1 MDAEPGATLDVVTP
15 QPTAVEPMARR
26 PRGRVRE
33 AVERLFDL
41 EHGRVSGFKFY
52 AGLRRLECQLRSF
65 PRFGEAA
72 HPSDEPVRLGQDPSL
87 AFRTSAL
94 ATLTRGED
102 GRPAR
107 VSVGF
112 FGAFGPHGPLPT
124 HLTEYAFERK
134 RHHGDG
140 AFAAFFDIFHHRLL
154 MLLYRAWADAEP
166 TVSHDRPDQDHFAR
180 RLGALIGLTSAIG
193 DEPYSELDFAC
204 LFTAQHFVGR
214 TRHAEGLVKMLRA
227 IFRVPVRVEE
237 FVGRWLEIEESDCWR
252 IPAGHVTSTGTSL
265 GVLGQS
271 SRVGTQIWDQQSAFE
286 IVLGPLSRLDYQ
298 RFLPGMP
305 GLSRLTELVERYAG
319 LDLGWTLRLVL
330 REPERRATVL
340 GVEGSIALTAHIA
353 GGDGDVCLSF
363 EDIVLDPARMST

>member
-1 MDAEPGATLDVVTP
+1 
-15 QPTAVEPMARR
+15 MARP

-41 EHGRVSGFKFY
+41 GHGRVSGFKFY

-72 HPSDEPVRLGQDPSL
+72 HPADEPVRLGQDPSL
-87 AFRTSAL
+87 AFRASAL
-94 ATLTRGED
+94 ATLTRGRG
-102 GRPAR
+102 GRPPR

-140 AFAAFFDIFHHRLL
+140 AFSAFLDIFHHRLL
-154 MLLYRAWADAEP
+154 MLLYRAWADAQP
-166 TVSHDRPDQDHFAR
+166 TVSHDRPDEDRFAR
-180 RLGALIGLTSAIG
+180 RLGALIGLTSTIG

-237 FVGRWLEIEESDCWR
+237 FVGRWLEIADSDCWR
-252 IPAGHVTSTGTSL
+252 IPAGDATSTGTSL

-271 SRVGTQIWDQQSAFE
+271 SRLGTQIWDQQSAFE
-286 IVLGPLSRLDYQ
+286 VVLGPLRHQDYQ
-298 RFLPGMP
+298 RFLPDMP
-305 GLSRLTELVERYAG
+305 DLARLTELVKRYAG
-319 LDLGWTLRLVL
+319 LEMGWTLRLVL
-330 REPERRATVL
+330 LEPERRATVL
-340 GVEGSIALTAHIA
+340 GVEGRIALTSHIG
-353 GGDGDVCLSF
+353 GGDGFAFLSF
-363 EDIVLDPARMST
+363 EDIVIDPDRMSHITGSPT